1 MKSLENEITNARR
14 EIKADSYQMS
24 IGELTNLYKDNELII
39 APEYQRLFIWS
50 GDQKSKLIES
60 ILIGIPLPS
69 FFVAQDDDGNW
80 EVIDGLQRI
89 STFLQ
94 LQGILRD
101 ESDSSKTLPALVLSG
116 THHLK
121 ALEGL
126 VWSEKVDTGDAEN
139 EVKGYLT
146 PAQQKDIKRAKL
158 DIKIIQRD
166 SDPKVKY
173 DLFMRLN
180 KDGTQLEAQEVRAAA
195 LFQASPEFAKWLIK
209 MANNEIFLNTVNVSQ
224 EKISRKYNEELVL
237 RFFLL
242 SSLDDGEIKTFKHLN
257 DALDEYALNLAME
270 FSDKK
275 EELERVFNT
284 TFSELSKFKDTMFRY
299 YEEEERYRKKFTLS
313 AFEAIATG
321 VGYMILN
328 NIPYRKD
335 LDVASQELWGMENME
350 ATGRSSESR
359 IRKTVRA
366 GREILRKF

>member
-146 PAQQKDIKRAKL
+146 PA
-158 DIKIIQRD
+158 
-166 SDPKVKY
+166 
-173 DLFMRLN
+173 
-180 KDGTQLEAQEVRAAA
+180 
-195 LFQASPEFAKWLIK
+195 
-209 MANNEIFLNTVNVSQ
+209 
-224 EKISRKYNEELVL
+224 
-237 RFFLL
+237 
-242 SSLDDGEIKTFKHLN
+242 
-257 DALDEYALNLAME
+257 
-270 FSDKK
+270 
-275 EELERVFNT
+275 
-284 TFSELSKFKDTMFRY
+284 
-299 YEEEERYRKKFTLS
+299 
-313 AFEAIATG
+313 
-321 VGYMILN
+321 
-328 NIPYRKD
+328 
-335 LDVASQELWGMENME
+335 
-350 ATGRSSESR
+350 
-359 IRKTVRA
+359 
-366 GREILRKF
+366 